1 LQPVPSL
8 ALGTYEVTPLEI
20 AAAFTTFANLGVR
33 AEPRAI
39 TAMVRNDGRALQ
51 VPETV
56 LRGAASPQA
65 SYLVLDLLRDVVRYG
80 TGAGIGDYGLRGDLA
95 GKTGTT
101 DEARDAWFI
110 GFNPEFLALVW
121 VGFDN
126 NRPLRLG
133 GSSLALPIWASL
145 ASGAG
150 LDTDRRWEPPDG
162 LVREQVDP
170 QTGRLAGWLCPSSV
184 KELFIAGT
192 EPTEVC
198 EHGRRR
204 YESWT
209 RRLLKWFRRD

>member
-1 LQPVPSL
+1 VDAAQLRRHLSRPGERPAGAGHVPERAHHPGGRDDRSGRGL

-110 GFNPEFLALVW
+110 G
-121 VGFDN
+121 
-126 NRPLRLG
+126 
-133 GSSLALPIWASL
+133 
-145 ASGAG
+145 AG